1 MLYPTSLALLSPF
14 TSFVLLLGQ
23 LASTVTDAP
32 TQIKEITCPDFYWE
46 FRLDR
51 LVSKK
56 GGELE
61 FAATSYPEANNA
73 KDLYDAYYLDLTL
86 NGKLANFDWMGE
98 KEVSDSEW

>member
-1 MLYPTSLALLSPF
+1 LLYPTSLALLSPF

-23 LASTVTDAP
+23 LASAVTDAP